1 MQQKLNK
8 QPFIDAFLI
17 HKKPYLESKV
27 IVYLL
32 TEAHGLIAAMTHWS
46 QSKKNHLS
54 TFSTLSCQ
62 LLVKP
67 NFSQL
72 KKIEI
77 KTFQAPLQGTHLFA
91 GLYINEL
98 IYRFCETNQSQPE
111 LYACYIESIQQLSQ
125 QQPIEKTIRRF
136 EFHLQELL
144 GYGLNYECL
153 IDNTNDWFYFDPE
166 QGLKPSLSTQKRHIH
181 RSHLENLRNNNFDD
195 PGTLSSSKKI
205 FALLTGH
212 ILGKNQIFTKNIL
225 PKTETQT
232 EHSER

>member
-1 MQQKLNK
+1 MHQKLNK
-8 QPFIDAFLI
+8 QPFLDAFLI

-54 TFSTLSCQ
+54 AFSTLSCQ
-62 LLVKP
+62 LLIKP

-98 IYRFCETNQSQPE
+98 IYKFFETSVYKTLVFTTNERRQ
-111 LYACYIESIQQLSQ
+111 ASIWQGGGDHQRSN
-125 QQPIEKTIRRF
+125 KTARTPT
-136 EFHLQELL
+136 EA
-144 GYGLNYECL
+144 
-153 IDNTNDWFYFDPE
+153 
-166 QGLKPSLSTQKRHIH
+166 
-181 RSHLENLRNNNFDD
+181 
-195 PGTLSSSKKI
+195 SSVW
-205 FALLTGH
+205 
-212 ILGKNQIFTKNIL
+212 GKL
-225 PKTETQT
+225 D
-232 EHSER
+232 